1 MNAAKRWRKR
11 LLFLIVACASTIAI
25 IGALAPWIP
34 VGFLPEVQFIS
45 IFLPYSLPLWIFWS
59 WRIIRLSAWKG
70 LWLAIPGLLICL
82 YIGAKDFTFSNPEEK
97 DAPIISV
104 LSFNVGTFD
113 FDPDNIHR
121 VGELVKKYHPDIV
134 VMQEFRNQDAG
145 DGRTAMRYIST
156 LCELPHNDFIHLP
169 YHVHGAAIFS
179 KYPITGVDTLFLPE
193 DEINSGILTTLDT
206 DFGPLAVANVHLTSF
221 HIRAIYEKEPEL
233 SDKLEGIRT
242 RAKKAISLQQKK
254 VDAILAHLENFQH
267 PVVIAG
273 DFNATPHSRIVNQVS
288 SIYQDSF
295 LESGDGNGWS
305 FKVAGPLGI
314 RIDYQFAS
322 HNLQSVSHQVIK
334 EEISD
339 HFPLLVSYQLVQ

>member
-1 MNAAKRWRKR
+1 MSAGKRWRR
-11 LLFLIVACASTIAI
+11 RFLFFIVVVSTIAALA
-25 IGALAPWIP
+25 GFLAPWIP
-34 VGFLPEVQFIS
+34 VGTLPELQFIS
-45 IFLPYSLPLWIFWS
+45 IFLPYTLPVWLFWV
-59 WRIIRLSAWKG
+59 WRIRRLFGWKK
-70 LWLAIPGLLICL
+70 LWLVLPGLLICL
-82 YIGAKDFTFSNPEEK
+82 WIGAKDFAFQAKE
-97 DAPIISV
+97 APADSISL
-104 LSFNVGTFD
+104 LSFNVGTFN
-113 FDPDNIHR
+113 FDPGNIH
-121 VGELVKKYHPDIV
+121 LVAALIQEYQPDIV

-145 DGRTAMRYIST
+145 DGRNAMRYISS
-156 LCELPHNDFIHLP
+156 LCELPHNDFVHLP

-206 DFGPLAVANVHLTSF
+206 DVGPVAVANVHLTSF
-221 HIRAIYEKEPEL
+221 HIRAIYEHEPEL
-233 SDKLEGIRT
+233 AGKLEGIHA
-242 RAKKAISLQQKK
+242 RATEAISLQQRKI
-254 VDAILAHLENFQH
+254 DAILTHLEDFQH
-267 PVVIAG
+267 PVIIAG

-288 SIYQDSF
+288 SVYQDSF

-339 HFPLLVSYQLVQ
+339 HFPLLVSYQLIH